1 MFSSGDRYL
10 VLYLFIIIPSAFF
23 ADRLTSWTDIIG
35 SIIDFIFSMSIE
47 QISKYIIALF
57 LILALLALSVKSF
70 ISHLKNFFIF
80 RSHILKR
87 FPFFFLPVF
96 ALMGISFMFD
106 VSVPNP
112 EQFMFISSDMIFHLI
127 FSLAFA
133 LFAVIFIAPSEI
145 LFKHTPYTTS
155 IERFCIVTRSVR
167 QNYEELKLSVE
178 NQRGYVD
185 ISMDLDEEDIKEVL
199 RIISKLRAGV
209 HELAKLEKKKSIKLE

>member
-1 MFSSGDRYL
+1 
-10 VLYLFIIIPSAFF
+10 
-23 ADRLTSWTDIIG
+23 
-35 SIIDFIFSMSIE
+35 
-47 QISKYIIALF
+47 
-57 LILALLALSVKSF
+57 
-70 ISHLKNFFIF
+70 
-80 RSHILKR
+80 
-87 FPFFFLPVF
+87 
-96 ALMGISFMFD
+96 MGISFMFD

-209 HELAKLEKKKSIKLE
+209 HELAKLEKKKSIKLEYKKLREKIEELVLYICRFKAIDYQRFLIKQEEFLNLGRNRLYSSYFDDLLTTIF